1 MAAAIDRGEI
11 LKSLGRGDLPRLHSI
26 ARSRACAH
34 GRSDVSDANHPL
46 LIWTTGFEV
55 ALQMIARDMALV
67 NCPGEIQ
74 EG

>member
-1 MAAAIDRGEI
+1 MAAAIDRGVI
-11 LKSLGRGDLPRLHSI
+11 LKSLGREDLLRLHLI
-26 ARSRACAH
+26 ARPRACAP
-34 GRSDVSDANHPL
+34 GRTDVSNHPL

-55 ALQMIARDMALV
+55 ALQMIARNMALM